1 MINDYMAMILL
12 TEKDEDIRGLTK
24 NRTIASTPLGGRYR
38 VVDFALSNIVNAG
51 IKNVGMFVGKQNS
64 RSLVDHLGNG
74 EPWDLDRK
82 RDGIFLFNF
91 AAGENTETDISILE
105 NNLEYFYRSRQNK
118 VFISTSY
125 MICSMDVRKIVKE
138 HEKSGAD
145 ITVIYKKVDDADK
158 SFYDCDTV
166 DVDKD
171 GYVKGIGKNLNFK
184 KDENISMES
193 FIIDKQLLLKLICNA
208 TQKGQYTTVK
218 DLIKYNLD
226 RYKVK
231 GHEFKGYLKCI
242 NSTKEYY
249 KFNMDLLESDVRD
262 DLFFKHGE
270 VYTKIKDTPPSL
282 YKKSAEVK
290 NSLVANGC
298 IIEGKVD
305 KSIISRHVKIE
316 EGAEVEECVILQ
328 DCVIKKGAKIK
339 NVIIDKNTTIALGE
353 ELKASPEFPLVIEK
367 KVGMNSDK
375 FKEIYWPLED
385 L

>member
-12 TEKDEDIRGLTK
+12 TENDEDIRGLTK

-91 AAGENTETDISILE
+91 AAGENSVTDISILE
-105 NNLEYFYRSRQNK
+105 NNMEYFYRSRQEK

-125 MICSMDVRKIVKE
+125 MVCAMDVKKAVKE
-138 HEKSGAD
+138 HEQSGAD
-145 ITVIYKKVDDADK
+145 ITVIYKNVDNADK
-158 SFYDCDTV
+158 SFHDCDTV
-166 DVDKD
+166 DVDKE
-171 GYVKGIGKNLNFK
+171 GYVKGIGKNLGFK
-184 KDENISMES
+184 KEENISLES
-193 FIIDKQLLLKLICNA
+193 FVIDKKLLLKLMCNA
-208 TQKGQYTTVK
+208 TQKGKYSSIKELV
-218 DLIKYNLD
+218 KYNLD
-226 RYKVK
+226 KYKVK
-231 GHEFKGYLKCI
+231 GHEFKGYLRCI

-249 KFNMDLLESDVRD
+249 KFNMDLLRSEVRN
-262 DLFFKHGE
+262 DLFFKHGG

-282 YKKSAEVK
+282 FKKEALVK
-290 NSLVANGC
+290 NSLIANGC
-298 IIEGKVD
+298 IIGGKVN
-305 KSIISRHVKIE
+305 KSIISRHVIIE

-328 DCVIKKGAKIK
+328 DCIIKKDAKIK
-339 NVIIDKNTTIALGE
+339 NVIIDKNTTITIGE

-367 KVGMNSDK
+367 KIGISSDK
-375 FKEIYWPLED
+375 FKEVYWPLED